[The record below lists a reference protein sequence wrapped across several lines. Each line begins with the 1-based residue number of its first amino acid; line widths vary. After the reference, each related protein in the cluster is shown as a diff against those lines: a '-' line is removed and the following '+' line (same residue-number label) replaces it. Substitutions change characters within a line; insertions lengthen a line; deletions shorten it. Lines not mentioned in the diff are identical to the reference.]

1 MTDLYIGSKVAFTLT
16 VAFPAGVTDAVIVEI
31 LPSTNVTIMAIGAVS
46 MTRGANLDIDP
57 NTKFVYHPSDD
68 SKDVSLPTFHGVI
81 LSSIFFFFFNV
92 YIYLSSLVFTECI

>member
-68 SKDVSLPTFHGVI
+68 SKDVSLPHIFME
-81 LSSIFFFFFNV
+81 LFCRPFYFFFYV